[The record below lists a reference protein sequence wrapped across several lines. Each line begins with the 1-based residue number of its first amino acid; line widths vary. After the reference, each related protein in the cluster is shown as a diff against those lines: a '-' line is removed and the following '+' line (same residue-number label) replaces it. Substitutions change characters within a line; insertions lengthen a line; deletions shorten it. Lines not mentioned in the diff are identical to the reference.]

1 MATVNSVSLQ
11 KYLKGM
17 NYPATKDDLIEHAE
31 SQGADDNVLDTLEQL
46 PEDEYETP
54 ADVSKAVG
62 EIE

>member
-1 MATVNSVSLQ
+1 MATVNPASLQ

-54 ADVSKAVG
+54 ADVSKAIG

>member
-1 MATVNSVSLQ
+1 MATINPIQLQ
-11 KYLKGM
+11 KFLKGM
-17 NYPATKDDLIEHAE
+17 NYPATKEELIDHA
-31 SQGADDNVLDTLEQL
+31 QQHDADENALSTLKQL